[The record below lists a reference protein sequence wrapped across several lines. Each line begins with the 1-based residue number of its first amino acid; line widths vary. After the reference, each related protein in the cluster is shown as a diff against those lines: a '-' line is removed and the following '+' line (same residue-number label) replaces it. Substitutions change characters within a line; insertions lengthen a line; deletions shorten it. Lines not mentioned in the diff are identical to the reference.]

1 MRESLVF
8 DKSRVFALR
17 IIKLYNYL
25 KSERGEYVLSKYLLR
40 SGTSIGAN
48 IAEAEY
54 AITKKDFLSKIYIS
68 LKEASE
74 TKYWLDL
81 LHDADLLSNKE
92 HSSIVADCE
101 ELLKLLT
108 SIAKTTSENI
118 KICNV
123 NN

>member
-25 KSERGEYVLSKYLLR
+25 KSERGEYVLSKQLLR
-40 SGTSIGAN
+40 SGISIGAN

-118 KICNV
+118 KIYNV

>member
-1 MRESLVF
+1 MVESIVF
-8 DKSRVFALR
+8 EKSKAFAIR
-17 IIKLYNYL
+17 IVKLYKHLCEN
-25 KSERGEYVLSKYLLR
+25 KNEYVLSKQLLR

>member
-25 KSERGEYVLSKYLLR
+25 KSERGEYVLSKQLLR

-74 TKYWLDL
+74 IKYWLDL

-118 KICNV
+118 KICDV